1 MMMATLVSA
10 QNYTLSFS
18 ENPLNYKFIKKI
30 DSVQQVRAIAGFVN
44 YYKARG
50 YAAVSIDSI
59 KWGKGEV
66 NAFVFVGKKYV
77 VKSFTADYQ
86 ITKANSLLSLS
97 EKFSNSAIDTAV
109 FSNYANAVLGFYEDN
124 GYPFCSLITDS
135 TVLNKNKLEVFL
147 SIDKGALFL
156 FDSMHIDGDA
166 NVKKTFLSAYTGLK
180 VGKVYSESVY
190 RKAFDKLN
198 QLPFLSAERIPQM
211 VFVNGGKAKPY
222 LYLKKKKS
230 DQVNGIVG
238 LAPSTATNAQA
249 QSFVFT
255 GEFLLKLNNLFKTG
269 KMVMVNWKSFQAR
282 SQELK
287 TAFNYPYILGQ
298 PFGADLAVDFLKF
311 DTLYSNFNRQIG
323 IQYYTSGINGFKV
336 FYKVNTTNLISV
348 DTNKVRSK
356 ERFPDINSVQTAQ
369 YGLSANFNL
378 LDYRFNP
385 RKGWWIESTIS
396 AGTKQILTDNR
407 IASVKFGTAGYNL
420 YDSTVLKTNQYQI
433 KLSVDKFFPI
443 GLKGTIKAG
452 VSIEQIVAP
461 VIYFNEVMREGGIN
475 SLKGFNEQS
484 IYATNFNMLD
494 LEYRYLLGP
503 NSYIKAFWNGA
514 YYEDHTTGKDATY
527 DTPWGFGVGGNIETR
542 AGILSILYA
551 LGKEKQNNFDLRA
564 GKIHF
569 GISSYF

>member
-10 QNYTLSFS
+10 QNYNLSFS
-18 ENPLNYKFIKKI
+18 ENPLNYKFIKRI

-50 YAAVSIDSI
+50 YAAVSIDSL

-124 GYPFCSLITDS
+124 GYPFCSLKTDS
-135 TVLNKNKLEVFL
+135 TLLNKNKLEVFL

-238 LAPSTATNAQA
+238 LAPSTATTLQA
-249 QSFVFT
+249 QRFVFT

-269 KMVMVNWKSFQAR
+269 KMVMINWKSFQAR

-348 DTNKVRSK
+348 DTNVVRNT
-356 ERFPDINSVQTAQ
+356 ERLPAINSVQTAQ

-407 IASVKFGTAGYNL
+407 IASVKFGTAKYNL

-433 KLSVDKFFPI
+433 KLNVDKFFPI

-452 VSIEQIVAP
+452 ISIEQIVAP

-494 LEYRYLLGP
+494 IEYRYLLGP

-514 YYEDHTTGKDATY
+514 YYEDHTTGKNAAY

>member
-1 MMMATLVSA
+1 
-10 QNYTLSFS
+10 
-18 ENPLNYKFIKKI
+18 
-30 DSVQQVRAIAGFVN
+30 
-44 YYKARG
+44 
-50 YAAVSIDSI
+50 
-59 KWGKGEV
+59 
-66 NAFVFVGKKYV
+66 
-77 VKSFTADYQ
+77 
-86 ITKANSLLSLS
+86 
-97 EKFSNSAIDTAV
+97 
-109 FSNYANAVLGFYEDN
+109 
-124 GYPFCSLITDS
+124 
-135 TVLNKNKLEVFL
+135 
-147 SIDKGALFL
+147 
-156 FDSMHIDGDA
+156 
-166 NVKKTFLSAYTGLK
+166 
-180 VGKVYSESVY
+180 
-190 RKAFDKLN
+190 
-198 QLPFLSAERIPQM
+198 
-211 VFVNGGKAKPY
+211 
-222 LYLKKKKS
+222 
-230 DQVNGIVG
+230 
-238 LAPSTATNAQA
+238 
-249 QSFVFT
+249 
-255 GEFLLKLNNLFKTG
+255 
-269 KMVMVNWKSFQAR
+269 
-282 SQELK
+282 
-287 TAFNYPYILGQ
+287 
-298 PFGADLAVDFLKF
+298 
-311 DTLYSNFNRQIG
+311 
-323 IQYYTSGINGFKV
+323 V

>member
-1 MMMATLVSA
+1 MMATLVSA
-10 QNYTLSFS
+10 QNYSLSFS
-18 ENPLNYKFIKKI
+18 DNPLNYKFLKLT
-30 DSVQQVRAIAGFVN
+30 DSVQQLRTIQGFVN
-44 YYKARG
+44 YYKAKG
-50 YAAVSIDSI
+50 FASVSIDSVN
-59 KWGKGEV
+59 WVKGEV
-66 NAFVFVGKKYV
+66 KAYAYIGKKYV
-77 VKSFTADYQ
+77 IKGFTADYQ
-86 ITKANSLLSLS
+86 ITKANSLLSLTD
-97 EKFSNSAIDTAV
+97 KFSNTAIDTSV

-124 GYPFCSLITDS
+124 GYPFCNLKTDS
-135 TVLNKNKLEVFL
+135 TLLNKNKLEVFL

-166 NVKKTFLSAYTGLK
+166 SVKKTFLSAYTGLK
-180 VGKVYSESVY
+180 VGKVYSESIY

-211 VFVNGGKAKPY
+211 VFINGGKAKPY

-238 LAPSTATNAQA
+238 LAPSATNTTQA
-249 QSFVFT
+249 QPFVFT

-269 KMVMVNWKSFQAR
+269 KMVMINWKSFQAR

-311 DTLYSNFNRQIG
+311 DTFYSNFNRQIG

-336 FYKVNTTNLISV
+336 FYKINTTNLISI
-348 DTNKVRSK
+348 DTNKVRDTKSL
-356 ERFPDINSVQTAQ
+356 PATNSIQTAQ
-369 YGLSANFNL
+369 YGLSAIFNL

-385 RKGWWIESTIS
+385 RKGWLIESAVS
-396 AGTKQILTDNR
+396 VGTKEILRDNR
-407 IASVKFGTAGYNL
+407 IASVKFGTAKYNL

-433 KLSVDKFFPI
+433 KLRVDKFFPI

-452 VSIEQIVAP
+452 VSIEQIIAP
-461 VIYFNEVMREGGIN
+461 VIYFNEVMREGGIS

-494 LEYRYLLGP
+494 FEYRYLLGP

-514 YYEDHTTGKDATY
+514 YYEDRTTGKNAIY

>member
-10 QNYTLSFS
+10 QNYSLSFS
-18 ENPLNYKFIKKI
+18 ENPLNYKFIKRI
-30 DSVQQVRAIAGFVN
+30 DSVQQVRAISGFVN

-50 YAAVSIDSI
+50 FAAVSIDSI
-59 KWGKGEV
+59 KWSKGEV
-66 NAFVFVGKKYV
+66 NAFVFIGKKYV

-124 GYPFCSLITDS
+124 GYPFCSLKTDS

-269 KMVMVNWKSFQAR
+269 KMVMINWKSFQAR

-514 YYEDHTTGKDATY
+514 YYEDHTTGKNATY

>member
-1 MMMATLVSA
+1 MMATLVSA
-10 QNYTLSFS
+10 QNYSLSFS
-18 ENPLNYKFIKKI
+18 DNPLNYKFLKLT
-30 DSVQQVRAIAGFVN
+30 DSVQQLRTIQGFVN
-44 YYKARG
+44 YYKAKG
-50 YAAVSIDSI
+50 FASVSIDSVN
-59 KWGKGEV
+59 WVKGEV
-66 NAFVFVGKKYV
+66 QAYAYIGKKYV
-77 VKSFTADYQ
+77 IKGFKADYQ
-86 ITKANSLLSLS
+86 ITKANSLLSLTD
-97 EKFSNSAIDTAV
+97 KFSNTAIDTSV

-124 GYPFCSLITDS
+124 GYPFCNLKTDS
-135 TVLNKNKLEVFL
+135 TLLNKNKLEVFL

-166 NVKKTFLSAYTGLK
+166 SVKKTFLSAYTGLK
-180 VGKVYSESVY
+180 VGKVYSESIY

-211 VFVNGGKAKPY
+211 VFINGGKAKPY

-238 LAPSTATNAQA
+238 LAPSATNTTQA
-249 QSFVFT
+249 QPFVFT

-269 KMVMVNWKSFQAR
+269 KMVMINWKSFQAR

-311 DTLYSNFNRQIG
+311 DTFYSNFNRQIG

-336 FYKVNTTNLISV
+336 FYKINTTNLISI
-348 DTNKVRSK
+348 DTNKVRDTKSL
-356 ERFPDINSVQTAQ
+356 PATNSIQTAQ
-369 YGLSANFNL
+369 YGLSAIFNL

-385 RKGWWIESTIS
+385 RKGWLIESAVS
-396 AGTKQILTDNR
+396 VGTKEILRDNR
-407 IASVKFGTAGYNL
+407 IASVKFGTAKYNL

-433 KLSVDKFFPI
+433 KLRVDKFFPI

-452 VSIEQIVAP
+452 VSIEQIIAP

-514 YYEDHTTGKDATY
+514 YYEDRTTGKNAIY

>member
-10 QNYTLSFS
+10 QNYSLSFS
-18 ENPLNYKFIKKI
+18 DNPLNYKFIKRI
-30 DSVQQVRAIAGFVN
+30 DSIQQVRAMSGFVN
-44 YYKARG
+44 FYKARG
-50 YAAVSIDSI
+50 FAAVSIDSV

-66 NAFVFVGKKYV
+66 NAFVFIGKKYV

-124 GYPFCSLITDS
+124 GYPFCSLKTDS

-156 FDSMHIDGDA
+156 FDSMHLDGDA

-230 DQVNGIVG
+230 DQVNGIIG
-238 LAPSTATNAQA
+238 LAPSATNTTQA
-249 QSFVFT
+249 QPFVFT

-269 KMVMVNWKSFQAR
+269 KMVMINWKSFQAR

-298 PFGADLAVDFLKF
+298 PFGADLTVDFLKF
-311 DTLYSNFNRQIG
+311 DTFYSNFNRQIG

-348 DTNKVRSK
+348 DTIKVRNK
-356 ERFPDINSVQTAQ
+356 ERLPDINSVQTTQ

-420 YDSTVLKTNQYQI
+420 YDSTVLRTNQYQI
-433 KLSVDKFFPI
+433 KLRIDKFFPV

>member
-10 QNYTLSFS
+10 QNYSLSFS
-18 ENPLNYKFIKKI
+18 ENPLNYKFIKRI
-30 DSVQQVRAIAGFVN
+30 DSMQQVRAIAGFVN

-50 YAAVSIDSI
+50 FAAVSIDSL

-97 EKFSNSAIDTAV
+97 EKFSNSAIDTSV

-124 GYPFCSLITDS
+124 GYPFCSLKTDS
-135 TVLNKNKLEVFL
+135 TILNKNKLEVFL

-166 NVKKTFLSAYTGLK
+166 NVKKTFLSAYTGLR

-238 LAPSTATNAQA
+238 LAPSTANNAQA

-269 KMVMVNWKSFQAR
+269 KMVMINWKSFQAR

-348 DTNKVRSK
+348 DTNKVRAK
-356 ERFPDINSVQTAQ
+356 ESLPDINSVQTAQ

-407 IASVKFGTAGYNL
+407 IASVKFGTANYNL

-433 KLSVDKFFPI
+433 KLKVDKFFPI

-494 LEYRYLLGP
+494 FEYRYLLGP

-514 YYEDHTTGKDATY
+514 YYEDHTTGKNATY